1 MPSYQGLTMCRLGVS
16 WMNVALQAGCL
27 QHFGRPQAAVGT
39 DLSCPRIYIRHAF
52 AICLKYILWCSQRVH
67 SVYVTY
73 SQNKSMVFALQKY
86 GFWRAK
92 TTFLAYKNHLF
103 DLQKVVFCIFVK
115 YISIFI
121 DINKEY
127 ERTYNKFIKMVQ
139 NCLKRQS
146 CHCVLYI
153 FYI

>member
-1 MPSYQGLTMCRLGVS
+1 MVFTLQKYGFCFLNVVLLQSVSNIIGRLS
-16 WMNVALQAGCL
+16 
-27 QHFGRPQAAVGT
+27 AAVGA
-39 DLSCPRIYIRHAF
+39 DLSCPHIYIRHAF
-52 AICLKYILWCSQRVH
+52 AIRLKHIYVMFATCSLSVCYI
-67 SVYVTY
+67 
-73 SQNKSMVFALQKY
+73 FAVQKY

-103 DLQKVVFCIFVK
+103 DLQKVGFCIFVK

-127 ERTYNKFIKMVQ
+127 ERTYNKFIKMVY
-139 NCLKRQS
+139 NCLKRQL